1 MLLLTKL
8 QRYSRRQLAV
18 ALLGFSLF
26 LAIIGQI
33 QVLPVLFVLSI
44 PVLLFFRWVFRQ
56 QQHHGVTDREIEQL
70 FRTFLGG
77 ALIIPVLALVAQLTL
92 GPLLASLCFFDQRSS
107 ILDQLHKYFQAP
119 GDGRPA
125 PVHNMKLGKMLMS
138 LKVDKTVGYF
148 LFLFCMAFIVAGL
161 VEEFLK
167 YWVVQGTCCCGS
179 SRRGCCI
186 RRLFCCC
193 KAKSGSV
200 PAFSALKQRQQRH
213 GALRGMM
220 CHPSRLL
227 FYHRPHANHAFVVF
241 LAVVAGALGFS
252 VMENSAYSLL
262 APTFRDKIETALLRS
277 ISSAPLHCICGG
289 ITGVRMAER
298 LLAHR
303 QGGREERGTNAA
315 KADLGRCRTKITV
328 ILPAVLIHGTFDMQ
342 LFLLMALVTPK
353 IEATHRTFYHVVL
366 PTILCSIVLLA
377 SFVYL
382 RRKLHVMENKM
393 NETRYMHVA
402 VDLESGQRL
411 GAVNGGFEME
421 FFGNDDDDSDAED
434 EAFTQEH
441 EDPVDDPQATS
452 ARKMQF
458 EPPTK
463 QADVTVNIADGDN
476 SNQGVDSNGIVTGRW
491 KTGLFGF
498 TDSIVPNGVM
508 SCCCPGLVVAQ
519 ISARLGLMPF
529 YHVLGIFGGLYLLAI
544 ISVSTHSG
552 FFDFL
557 FWLCAVISALCMMR
571 LRWRIRT
578 LFSIPGSHAQ
588 DAAFSFCC
596 GCCSVAQMASHVESY
611 EPGTFA
617 FAPRATLPGYSL
629 S

>member
-1 MLLLTKL
+1 MLLLAKL
-8 QRYSRRQLAV
+8 QRYGRREYAV
-18 ALLGFSLF
+18 ALLCFSLF
-26 LAIIGQI
+26 LTIIGQL
-33 QVLPVLFVLSI
+33 QVLPVLFVLCI
-44 PVLLFFRWVFRQ
+44 PVIVFFRWVFRQ

-77 ALIIPVLALVAQLTL
+77 AIMLPVLALVGQLTL
-92 GPLLASLCFFDQRSS
+92 GPLLASLCFFDQRTS
-107 ILDQLHKYFQAP
+107 ILNQLHKYFHAP

-125 PVHNMKLGKMLMS
+125 PVHNMKLGKMLMN

-148 LFLFCMAFIVAGL
+148 LFLFCFAFIVAGL

-186 RRLFCCC
+186 RSLCCCC
-193 KAKSGSV
+193 KAKSGSA
-200 PAFSALKQRQQRH
+200 PAFSVLKQRQQRH

-252 VMENSAYSLL
+252 VMETSAFSLL
-262 APTFRDKIETALLRS
+262 APTFRDKIETAVLRG
-277 ISSAPLHCICGG
+277 ISSVPLHCICGG

-303 QGGREERGTNAA
+303 QGGSEQRGTNAA
-315 KADLGRCRTKITV
+315 KADLGRWRTKMTV

-353 IEATHRTFYHVVL
+353 MEAAHRALYHVVL
-366 PTILCSIVLLA
+366 PTILCSMVLLA

-382 RRKLHVMENKM
+382 RRKLHAMENKM

-421 FFGNDDDDSDAED
+421 FFGNDDDDSDTEN
-434 EAFTQEH
+434 E
-441 EDPVDDPQATS
+441 ATS
-452 ARKMQF
+452 QAENRK
-458 EPPTK
+458 
-463 QADVTVNIADGDN
+463 V
-476 SNQGVDSNGIVTGRW
+476 R
-491 KTGLFGF
+491 
-498 TDSIVPNGVM
+498 
-508 SCCCPGLVVAQ
+508 
-519 ISARLGLMPF
+519 
-529 YHVLGIFGGLYLLAI
+529 
-544 ISVSTHSG
+544 SV
-552 FFDFL
+552 FD
-557 FWLCAVISALCMMR
+557 M
-571 LRWRIRT
+571 
-578 LFSIPGSHAQ
+578 
-588 DAAFSFCC
+588 
-596 GCCSVAQMASHVESY
+596 
-611 EPGTFA
+611 
-617 FAPRATLPGYSL
+617 
-629 S
+629 

>member
-119 GDGRPA
+119 GDGQPA

-434 EAFTQEH
+434 EAFTQGEN
-441 EDPVDDPQATS
+441 
-452 ARKMQF
+452 RKVR
-458 EPPTK
+458 
-463 QADVTVNIADGDN
+463 AV
-476 SNQGVDSNGIVTGRW
+476 
-491 KTGLFGF
+491 
-498 TDSIVPNGVM
+498 
-508 SCCCPGLVVAQ
+508 
-519 ISARLGLMPF
+519 
-529 YHVLGIFGGLYLLAI
+529 
-544 ISVSTHSG
+544 
-552 FFDFL
+552 FD
-557 FWLCAVISALCMMR
+557 M
-571 LRWRIRT
+571 
-578 LFSIPGSHAQ
+578 
-588 DAAFSFCC
+588 
-596 GCCSVAQMASHVESY
+596 
-611 EPGTFA
+611 
-617 FAPRATLPGYSL
+617 
-629 S
+629 